1 MNATAPAK
9 RRRAIAPLLALA
21 SACSSP
27 APERVEADQL
37 AAELAAV
44 EEVEAQD
51 HNEVAA
57 LLARS
62 ASLESRTRQAV
73 ERWQA
78 SQRDFEQ
85 ARQTYAASSATARD
99 ASTGFEAAIADFQ
112 RAEQQYRYA
121 ALAVILVAAS
131 SQLCAT
137 TTSRQAF
144 RARLRAD
151 GVDLGG
157 QDIDHV
163 WPKSLGGADHPLNYQ
178 VLDAHLNRSLG
189 ARVVDKFMAQP
200 LAVVQGLAV
209 SALTALAC

>member
-1 MNATAPAK
+1 MNANALET
-9 RRRAIAPLLALA
+9 RRRAIAALLALA

-27 APERVEADQL
+27 AREPVETDQL
-37 AAELAAV
+37 AAELAAIAAV
-44 EEVEAQD
+44 ETLD
-51 HNEVAA
+51 RDEVAA

-62 ASLESRTRQAV
+62 ASLESRARQSV

-78 SQRDFEQ
+78 SRRDFEQ
-85 ARQTYAASSATARD
+85 ARQTYAASAATARD
-99 ASTGFEAAIADFQ
+99 ASTGFEAAIEDFQ
-112 RAEQQYRYA
+112 RAERQYRYA

-137 TTSRQAF
+137 TTSTRAF

-151 GVDLGG
+151 GIDLDG
-157 QDIDHV
+157 QDIDHI
-163 WPKSLGGADHPLNYQ
+163 WPRSLGGADHPLNYQ
-178 VLDAHLNRSLG
+178 VLDAHINRSLG

-200 LAVVQGLAV
+200 IAVVQGLVV